1 MAHNMKR
8 SLSWFGVAI
17 AGAGLAAIGTTLD
30 RPASGIVIILGV
42 LVGLVGIVGARFNT
56 DSYDFDKIRR
66 ERRR

>member
-8 SLSWFGVAI
+8 SLSWLGVAL
-17 AGAGLAAIGTTLD
+17 AGVGLSAIGTTLD
-30 RPASGIVIILGV
+30 RPASGVVIILGV

-66 ERRR
+66 ERR

>member
-8 SLSWFGVAI
+8 SLSWFGVAL
-17 AGAGLAAIGTTLD
+17 AGVGLAAIGTTVD

>member
-8 SLSWFGVAI
+8 SLGWFGVAV
-17 AGAGLAAIGTTLD
+17 AGVGLAAIGLTLD

-42 LVGLVGIVGARFNT
+42 LVGLVGTVGARFNT